1 MFANVNYIFLHR
13 TTKVI
18 DSVDAGEFLC
28 LADAIKKRR
37 TKYLTKRS
45 LWNIDSAAVC
55 AMIIG
60 KGDQLKKKWKGYLQ
74 SSPHNKND
82 EKYWKYWKNTEQLWN
97 YWIILKNIKKIL
109 ENTKNT
115 GKY

>member
-74 SSPHNKND
+74 SSPHNKKMMKNI
-82 EKYWKYWKNTEQLWN
+82 ENTEKTLN
-97 YWIILKNIKKIL
+97 NCEIT
-109 ENTKNT
+109 E
-115 GKY
+115 